1 MNRKRI
7 ENIKIIPDSR
17 ILIELLD
24 VSILTPSGGSFRTT
38 VPVSIPRDVWGKEK
52 EHLPVCFV
60 KEGDRILL
68 IPFDDFISGDYPES
82 LKKKA
87 LDECT
92 RKILGRL
99 YTGMKESMERLAR
112 GEISSAQFWDE
123 LERKCKTTMERLR
136 PYVGKISGSLA
147 FADELESSILSATLA
162 EDELRG
168 AEISGALRNSLGDG
182 CRKKQAHSLL
192 DALRSRD
199 DIEDDVREFV
209 ESRLMFELKRVN
221 EELEKI
227 RSIICEG

>member
-1 MNRKRI
+1 M
-7 ENIKIIPDSR
+7 
-17 ILIELLD
+17 ELLG

-38 VPVSIPRDVWGKEK
+38 VPVSIPRDIWGKER
-52 EHLPVCFV
+52 EHLPICFV

-68 IPFDDFISGDYPES
+68 IPFDDFIGGDYPKD

-87 LDECT
+87 LDEYT
-92 RKILGRL
+92 RKILGRF

-112 GEISSAQFWDE
+112 GEISSAQFWNE
-123 LERKCKTTMERLR
+123 LEGKYKTVAERLR

-147 FADELESSILSATLA
+147 FADGLESFILSATLA
-162 EDELRG
+162 EDELRAQRFQELSETLSETV
-168 AEISGALRNSLGDG
+168 AERNKLTD
-182 CRKKQAHSLL
+182 LL
-192 DALRSRD
+192 DELRRRD
-199 DIEDDVREFV
+199 GIEDDVREFV